1 MTDERADTKTLIRT
15 LPGSGPG
22 RREVLRWAA
31 QIGLLA
37 PAMLAAARNAAWAQ
51 EAPKRGGSLIMVN
64 GADPT
69 GFNPDITTAI
79 TDYLVGS
86 QIYEGLTEIDQDF
99 RPVPRLAKSWTI
111 SEDGTLYTFQLV
123 PATWQDGQKLTSKD
137 VKYTLEQVSAKYGSK
152 FAAAAARI
160 KTISTPDEAT
170 VVIQLD
176 RPYGPLLFTLSSYG
190 NAAILPE
197 HLFGGTNPLDSP
209 ASRTAPVGTGPFMLA
224 EFARGDHVTL
234 KRNPT
239 YWQSG
244 KPYLDEM
251 IFKVIPDEA
260 SRVLALKSG
269 EVDFCHFYYYPTSHV
284 AEAKA
289 DPKLQTR
296 EHGVPE
302 NRVLVMNVRNKP
314 LSDVKVRQALFTAI
328 DREFIRQ
335 SVFQGLGEVQKN
347 AIDSRIPW
355 AHDPN
360 VDLGKLYPFDPAQAA
375 KLLDEA
381 GLHADANG
389 TRFELRYVY
398 AIAEP
403 GDEAIGQLLA
413 QMWGKIGVK
422 LTLQGGT
429 QEFLV
434 QRVFLDWDF
443 DVSPESFTTGGDP
456 ALGVA
461 RLYISSAITKRPYVN
476 ASGYSNPEV
485 DALFDQGAGG
495 STPETR
501 GVFYKKVSALLAR
514 DIPTF
519 PICETPLVNVAG
531 KQVHGRWAWS
541 TGYTWW
547 ESVWIDS

>member
-1 MTDERADTKTLIRT
+1 MPDERPDTTTLIQ
-15 LPGSGPG
+15 PEPN
-22 RREVLRWAA
+22 RRQVLRWAG
-31 QIGLLA
+31 QLGLLA
-37 PAMLAAARNAAWAQ
+37 PAMMAGARNAAWAQ
-51 EAPKRGGSLIMVN
+51 GAPKRGGSLIMVS

-86 QIYEGLTEIDQDF
+86 QIYEGLTQIDQDF
-99 RPVPRLAKSWTI
+99 RLVPWLAKSWTV
-111 SEDGTLYTFQLV
+111 SDDGTRYTFQLV
-123 PATWQDGQKLTSKD
+123 QATWHDGQKMTSKD
-137 VKYTLEQVSAKYGSK
+137 VKFTLEQVSAKYGSK

-160 KTISTPDEAT
+160 KNIATPDEGT
-170 VVIQLD
+170 VVIELD

-197 HLFGGTNPLDSP
+197 HLFAGTNALDNP

-244 KPYLDEM
+244 KPYLDEL

-260 SRVLALKSG
+260 TRVLALKSG
-269 EVDFCHFYYYPTSHV
+269 EVDFCHFYYFPTSHV

-289 DPKLQTR
+289 DPKLQIR

-302 NRVLVMNVRNKP
+302 NRVMVVNVRNP
-314 LSDVKVRQALFTAI
+314 HLSDVKVRQALFMAI

-335 SVFQGLGEVQKN
+335 SVFQGLGAVQKN

-360 VDLGKLYPFDPAQAA
+360 VDLSKLYPYDPAKAA

-381 GLHADANG
+381 GVHPDTNG
-389 TRFELRYVY
+389 TRMELRFVY
-398 AIAEP
+398 AIPEP

-413 QMWGKIGVK
+413 EMWGKIGVK
-422 LTLQGGT
+422 VILQGGT

-434 QRVFLDWDF
+434 KRVFLDWDF
-443 DVSPESFTTGGDP
+443 DLSPQSFTTGGDP

-461 RLYISSAITKRPYVN
+461 RLYVSSAIRKAPYVN
-476 ASGYSNPEV
+476 ASGYSTPEV

-495 STPETR
+495 SGPEQR
-501 GVFYKKVSALLAR
+501 GVFYKKVAALLAR

-531 KQVHGRWAWS
+531 KSVQGRWAWS

-547 ESVWIDS
+547 ESVWIES